1 MINTCSLTEGIVCI
15 NNNIINI
22 DTPYSDIFISL
33 SLSALLFCVIW
44 TNLLISTTTLPDS
57 NLKVKWGACSPSPQ
71 DKGGSLENIFL
82 RPLVRPRNKVQAC
95 PPNPTPRSPPPP
107 RSATVE
113 TEYLTFTVFCS
124 HSLPHL
130 LAIKI

>member
-15 NNNIINI
+15 NNNIINT

-44 TNLLISTTTLPDS
+44 TNLLISTTTLPGS
-57 NLKVKWGACSPSPQ
+57 ILKVKWEPAHPVPKIRGAAL
-71 DKGGSLENIFL
+71 KIYFL

-95 PPNPTPRSPPPP
+95 PPNPPPSPPP

-130 LAIKI
+130 LAITI